1 MGNVLRVAKVS
12 GDDIRLNMK
21 LFKACVADWK
31 KFCKDVEPGHMRV
44 QVRGCASVA
53 LVACGAARMY
63 VWGVLW
69 EQQAARHMRLVVHV
83 EKVHPDIL
91 VLFLLS
97 PAG

>member
-44 QVRGCASVA
+44 QVRGGARLLLLFA
-53 LVACGAARMY
+53 GGAAHICMF
-63 VWGVLW
+63 WGGVLR
-69 EQQAARHMRLVVHV
+69 AAGGTAWQVPFVCT
-83 EKVHPDIL
+83 
-91 VLFLLS
+91 
-97 PAG
+97 